1 MHFMLCCSCVCSF
14 NLKKLFYVRKYTILI
29 VMLLLKNK
37 CVEDGTYPPYNAME
51 LKNDSQKF
59 NQLIYENYCITDIDI
74 INNSTSYIQN
84 VKSLFVCI
92 VYILIKISLC
102 CYIPG
107 KKQCKEIYWAK
118 KLVEGENLF
127 KRQCLFC
134 LSIDILCK
142 SVRINTSDEQICK
155 NVFKVGIL
163 EHIFFVCGEIF
174 WQLAICVQES

>member
-14 NLKKLFYVRKYTILI
+14 NLKKLFLCKVTCYF
-29 VMLLLKNK
+29 NS
-37 CVEDGTYPPYNAME
+37 NAFVGKQSGRWNVSAIQGYYFLQE
-51 LKNDSQKF
+51 LQNDSQ
-59 NQLIYENYCITDIDI
+59 QLSWMIYENYCITDIDI

-118 KLVEGENLF
+118 KVSGRGEPLQKIMSLLLV
-127 KRQCLFC
+127 
-134 LSIDILCK
+134 D
-142 SVRINTSDEQICK
+142 
-155 NVFKVGIL
+155 
-163 EHIFFVCGEIF
+163 
-174 WQLAICVQES
+174 